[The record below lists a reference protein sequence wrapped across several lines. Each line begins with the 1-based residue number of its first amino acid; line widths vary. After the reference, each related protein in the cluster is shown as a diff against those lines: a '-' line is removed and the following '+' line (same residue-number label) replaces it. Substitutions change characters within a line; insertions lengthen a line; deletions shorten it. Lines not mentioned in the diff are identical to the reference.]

1 MSLSEITKLILSF
14 YRFGLGGVLAKKFG
28 YQFVE
33 YHSLSRYHLFSWL
46 LITFGHKYHTLVQIW
61 KTPKIGRF
69 PSERCRNDPHQR
81 IRSHDGSVESWVIEL
96 CRKNAFGRFCKPT
109 PTQHPRKIL
118 KTIFKQ
124 YWHLF
129 ENPYGAQNVWKNFF
143 YNLRTSKLLI
153 MSHTPTQNWKNCEK
167 QVCAPFW
174 KPILA
179 KMNILI
185 KNTPCVQIWCGYDVM
200 KAKYAY
206 AKSEKLNL

>member
-1 MSLSEITKLILSF
+1 MTRLWQVTWVTIQVRAHVGTKMKDS
-14 YRFGLGGVLAKKFG
+14 
-28 YQFVE
+28 
-33 YHSLSRYHLFSWL
+33 
-46 LITFGHKYHTLVQIW
+46 
-61 KTPKIGRF
+61 PKIGRF

-143 YNLRTSKLLI
+143 YNLRTSKLVI
-153 MSHTPTQNWKNCEK
+153 MSHPPTQNTKNLLK
-167 QVCAPFW
+167 RVWAPFW

-179 KMNILI
+179 
-185 KNTPCVQIWCGYDVM
+185 
-200 KAKYAY
+200 
-206 AKSEKLNL
+206 